1 MSIGE
6 LKNHIDKLTE
16 AITHNLEVQRRLDKL
31 EDEAALLDPTSEAG
45 QAFKAVIVNTMRG
58 ILEGEVARWQKIA
71 TALAGLLGLSLL
83 ALVIVLMM

>member
-1 MSIGE
+1 MSWVE
-6 LKNHIDKLTE
+6 LKE
-16 AITHNLEVQRRLDKL
+16 RLDSLNESITRNIELQRKLDTL
-31 EDEAALLDPTSEAG
+31 EDQAATIDPSSEAG
-45 QAFKAVIVNTMRG
+45 QAFKAVIVDTMRG